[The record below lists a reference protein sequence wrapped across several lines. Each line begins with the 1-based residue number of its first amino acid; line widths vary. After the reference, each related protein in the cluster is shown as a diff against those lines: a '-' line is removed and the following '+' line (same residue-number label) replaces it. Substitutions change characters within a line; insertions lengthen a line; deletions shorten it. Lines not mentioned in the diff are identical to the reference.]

1 MRTHNA
7 ILTGCSIPASFNRNV
22 DHTYVTSS
30 CGLSWGC
37 FGRCN
42 GGKPVVSGQG
52 SSIVAHC
59 LSHPNE
65 TAGINYLY
73 NGVCHQ
79 ASNRILYA
87 AGITVKGSHGYGA
100 SVMLYG
106 IYGIGSWRQ
115 KVNCIGDPFGKIE
128 KLGLDP
134 GINFAQK
141 RSVTMNDQNSEGE
154 GNVDFESSGIG
165 EAFRSLVKERLGDE
179 ISNESLGILTRI
191 QGDLY
196 ENRRRSTTF
205 LQAGRL
211 TNEEFCEQLRLFL
224 KEALS
229 RSLHVLGERNFAV
242 VFGAPSYDPEH
253 LIDSDTFKR
262 WREATKPRDVL

>member
-1 MRTHNA
+1 MSTHNA

-22 DHTYVTSS
+22 DHTYVISS

-37 FGRCN
+37 FGRQS
-42 GGKPVVSGQG
+42 GGNPVVSGQG

-65 TAGINYLY
+65 TAGIKYART
-73 NGVCHQ
+73 GVCHQ
-79 ASNRILYA
+79 ASNRILYP

-100 SVMLYG
+100 SVMCYG
-106 IYGIGSWRQ
+106 VYGIGRWPQ
-115 KVNCIGDPFGKIE
+115 KVNCIGDPFGKID
-128 KLGLDP
+128 KFGLDP
-134 GINFAQK
+134 GIDFAQK
-141 RSVTMNDQNSEGE
+141 RSVTMNDQNSEDE
-154 GNVDFESSGIG
+154 GDVDFESSGIG
-165 EAFRSLVKERLGDE
+165 EAFRSLVKERLGHE
-179 ISNESLGILTRI
+179 VSNESLGILTKI

-196 ENRRRSTTF
+196 ENRRRSTTL

-229 RSLHVLGERNFAV
+229 RSLHVLGERNFSA
-242 VFGAPSYDPEH
+242 VFGAATYDPERM
-253 LIDSDTFKR
+253 IDVDTFKQ
-262 WREATKPRDVL
+262 WREATKPRDPL